1 MPPPDSSP
9 ASPSAPSA
17 RHSSSRRSGLRRIA
31 FQGELGAHSH
41 LALSALAPDAEP
53 LPCATFAAT
62 LRAVREGA
70 AAQALIP
77 VENTIAGRVAD
88 IHRLLPESGL
98 FIVGEHF
105 LPIRHALM
113 GVPGARLTTLRR
125 LYSHEMALRQCW
137 ALLEELGLEAHVTA
151 DTAGAARRVAAAGDA
166 ANAALATPLAAK
178 IHGLRILRRNVQDVQ
193 GNTTRFLLMAAA
205 PDDAEPEARFVITS
219 LLFRVRNTPAALYK
233 ALAGF
238 ATNNVNLVKLES
250 YQLDASFTSTQFY
263 ADIEGHPEHEAV
275 RRALE
280 ELMFFCSKLTIL
292 GVYRAHTFRRRT
304 KPSPRGEG

>member
-1 MPPPDSSP
+1 MR
-9 ASPSAPSA
+9 ASEKP
-17 RHSSSRRSGLRRIA
+17 RIA

-41 LALSALAPDAEP
+41 LALRALAPGAEP

-88 IHRLLPESGL
+88 IHRLLPESEL
-98 FIVGEHF
+98 YIVGEYF
-105 LPIRHALM
+105 QPIRHALLAL
-113 GVPGARLTTLRR
+113 PGAHRKDLRR

-137 ALLEELGLEAHVTA
+137 SLLEEWGLEAHVTA
-151 DTAGAARRVAAAGDA
+151 DTAGAARRIAAAGDK
-166 ANAALATPLAAK
+166 ANAALATPLAAEL
-178 IHGLRILRRNVQDVQ
+178 HGLTMLRRRVEDAQD
-193 GNTTRFLLMAAA
+193 NTTRFLLMAAA

-250 YQLDASFTSTQFY
+250 YQLDVRFTSTQFY
-263 ADIEGHPEHEAV
+263 ADIEGHPEHETV

-292 GVYRAHTFRRRT
+292 GVYRAHPFRRR
-304 KPSPRGEG
+304 KGQAR